1 MGRGIRRLSSFIATV
16 VGGALALT
24 ACSAPAA
31 PEADELAAPDVG
43 VQLFQLPWTAIAE
56 ECEQR
61 LGPNGFAW
69 ALTSPPQEHIDRD
82 EWWASYQPVSYE
94 IDTRLGTRDEFADMV
109 QRCDDAG
116 VAVANALMLADDH
129 GTPIVYSGYAF
140 SQRDTGAPTD
150 SDGRVHATTCR
161 GAASDTSAISD
172 GDRTCVHAST
182 AIAGMLEWRRV
193 AGSAPRL
200 PGVDEG
206 DAYGFEREGR
216 AVIAAN
222 PGSEPQR
229 IDVPTSLPNGSYC
242 DVVLAGAR
250 IEADDGCPEGG
261 AVTVADGRVQFEL
274 DAGQSAAIHLFA
286 RA

>member
-1 MGRGIRRLSSFIATV
+1 M
-16 VGGALALT
+16 
-24 ACSAPAA
+24 
-31 PEADELAAPDVG
+31 
-43 VQLFQLPWTAIAE
+43 
-56 ECEQR
+56 
-61 LGPNGFAW
+61 
-69 ALTSPPQEHIDRD
+69 
-82 EWWASYQPVSYE
+82 
-94 IDTRLGTRDEFADMV
+94 
-109 QRCDDAG
+109 
-116 VAVANALMLADDH
+116 ANALMLADDY

-140 SQRDTGAPTD
+140 SDRDAGAPTD
-150 SDGRVHATTCR
+150 ADGRVSATTCG
-161 GAASDTSAISD
+161 GAASDPAALSD

-229 IDVPTSLPNGSYC
+229 IEVPTSLPDGSYC

-250 IEADDGCPEGG
+250 IDADSGCPEGA
-261 AVTVADGRVQFEL
+261 AVTVADGRAQFEL
-274 DAGQSAAIHLFA
+274 DARQTAAIHLFA